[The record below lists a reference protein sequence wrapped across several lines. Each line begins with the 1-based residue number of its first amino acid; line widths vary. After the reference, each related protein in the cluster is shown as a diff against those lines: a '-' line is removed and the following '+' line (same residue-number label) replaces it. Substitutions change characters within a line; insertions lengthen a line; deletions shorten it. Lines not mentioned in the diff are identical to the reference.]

1 MRRITWTATLLPVV
15 GLSLAGALLAGRN
28 PTVEFEE
35 AKLRVEIN
43 ATDGDAGLQIDLDH
57 EPWNSIR
64 LETPGGQ
71 VILDVKNRGILLD
84 YGLTELF
91 SESSEPPFTE
101 FSLDEFKRLFP
112 EGEYVFTGKAVD
124 GSRMKSTFTLTHD
137 FPAGPEILSPEE
149 DATLTADQLV
159 VKWEPGDQPAK
170 VEITRYQVLVGS
182 EEDPDRE
189 LSLFLPPEARSLAIP
204 SEFLLPGEYKVEVLA
219 IEKSGNQTL
228 TEVPFVVE

>member
-1 MRRITWTATLLPVV
+1 MRRIIWTAALLPVV
-15 GLSLAGALLAGRN
+15 AISLAGAVLAERN

-57 EPWNSIR
+57 EPWKSIR
-64 LETPGGQ
+64 LETPDGR
-71 VILDVKNRGILLD
+71 VILDVKTRGILRD

-101 FSLDEFKRLFP
+101 FPLDEFKQLFP

-124 GSRMKSTFTLTHD
+124 GSRMESTFALTHD

-159 VKWEPGDQPAK
+159 VKWESGDQPAK
-170 VEITRYQVLVGS
+170 VEIIRYQVLVGS
-182 EEDPDRE
+182 EDDPDRE

-204 SEFLLPGEYKVEVLA
+204 SEFLLPGDYKVEVLA
-219 IEKSGNQTL
+219 IEKNGNQTL